1 MRKLPQNIYFK
12 PYFCLPDT
20 FLAEKLNLRAFTA
33 SRKTSHKF
41 SEAGRFEQKKWLGGL
56 ISTVSM
62 QAQNMF
68 FCVLVRTCFVRRVLR
83 YDLDDCVKAY
93 AHAQLPPLI

>member
-41 SEAGRFEQKKWLGGL
+41 SEAGRFEPKKLAWGFNFDSEYAGAKYVFLRARAYL
-56 ISTVSM
+56 
-62 QAQNMF
+62 F
-68 FCVLVRTCFVRRVLR
+68 RTSSFAL
-83 YDLDDCVKAY
+83 
-93 AHAQLPPLI
+93 